1 MTTRS
6 KDASAEIELL
16 PDGVGVP
23 QTSTTLQKGLRRN
36 APLHLTLNAGASP
49 MSHQEQITAITDE
62 LTNAIQAVVETFEPY
77 RADHRPDCTDT
88 ARWLI
93 WNNKTSERLGVIALA
108 GEQEHALTLIQ
119 QKVLLR
125 TRAMDLLRN
134 VA

>member
-1 MTTRS
+1 
-6 KDASAEIELL
+6 
-16 PDGVGVP
+16 
-23 QTSTTLQKGLRRN
+23 
-36 APLHLTLNAGASP
+36 
-49 MSHQEQITAITDE
+49 MSHQQQITAITDE

-77 RADHRPDCTDT
+77 RADHRPDCADT

-108 GEQEHALTLIQ
+108 GPQEHALSLFQ